1 LVIVYN
7 IRQQFLAIRV
17 TNFKK
22 KSERCTFESSLAART
37 IYEKLFFKN
46 EKPQTENTMGII
58 QKFSTKYSSKIAI
71 LLTALLIGLVVVIGV
86 ITQQPVPA
94 WWFVFTP
101 VLLRM
106 LKG

>member
-1 LVIVYN
+1 V
-7 IRQQFLAIRV
+7 IRV

-22 KSERCTFESSLAART
+22 KSEHITFGLLLAARI
-37 IYEKLFFKN
+37 IYEKLSFKN
-46 EKPQTENTMGII
+46 EQPQTENTMRII

-71 LLTALLIGLVVVIGV
+71 LLTVLLIGLVVIIGV
-86 ITQQPVPA
+86 VTQQPVPA